1 LSEITLTLVPWA
13 PGTPVGAYPRHSE
26 QMLPNQPPT
35 GIPVE
40 DTQPVAGDASLTFPN
55 LGGGEYW
62 AAAAFNGGWQYVAFT
77 VDTEDVDAVA
87 AIQSPDQR
95 WHQLTVSDDGRLS
108 TVDIGTSEP
117 PHGPGPYVTQAEYQ
131 QGESSDDARL
141 DAVESSVADIQTGTF
156 AFPTLLAGTQSGGLS
171 PLKLGG
177 ASDIGRIFGGGSAN
191 GILIYSTQGGAGTA
205 GTIYVR
211 DNTADDFTA
220 IQINPK
226 KDLVVADG
234 FRQKITYNTPQTGWS
249 GLANPVRPFQLAVS
263 HLATDATPTQNVS
276 HGIYS
281 LVGFGQASG
290 PAIAAVGSSHCFSAA
305 HVVTNSGNAGNE
317 HAAYF
322 GYLRYDGNTTPGRA
336 WFCDYGVHGAPG
348 SQQQLLTGINMAITN
363 YFNGSP
369 SSAESYGIGVFT
381 KPRTGA
387 GMVPTAPHYSLDT
400 YPIDNGIHVLGTSG
414 PAANPTGAGF
424 ARGIKVGG
432 AGSGWS
438 IASSRFNVGIE
449 IRDYDTYGM
458 YIGHRHASAAAGAP
472 ALVVEA
478 GAGPVIVGNTT
489 QANASAIFEV
499 QNAGTL
505 DPMVA
510 FRGTQAA
517 DSIGV
522 RTQNATGGINMFIA
536 GGSGAFIA
544 GAAAGD
550 GGIQPITTGKM
561 LHFGGTTKVVTV
573 TRDNKIGFF
582 AVAPVLQQGAYTQ
595 TFSTAARTVNAYTGI
610 ATGVGATP
618 YAQLTDL
625 NLLRVAYENLRAS
638 HDNLMQV
645 VNALIDDHQAY
656 GLAA

>member
-1 LSEITLTLVPWA
+1 
-13 PGTPVGAYPRHSE
+13 
-26 QMLPNQPPT
+26 
-35 GIPVE
+35 
-40 DTQPVAGDASLTFPN
+40 
-55 LGGGEYW
+55 LGHRP
-62 AAAAFNGGWQYVAFT
+62 AAAA
-77 VDTEDVDAVA
+77 
-87 AIQSPDQR
+87 
-95 WHQLTVSDDGRLS
+95 
-108 TVDIGTSEP
+108 
-117 PHGPGPYVTQAEYQ
+117 
-131 QGESSDDARL
+131 
-141 DAVESSVADIQTGTF
+141 
-156 AFPTLLAGTQSGGLS
+156 
-171 PLKLGG
+171 
-177 ASDIGRIFGGGSAN
+177 
-191 GILIYSTQGGAGTA
+191 
-205 GTIYVR
+205 
-211 DNTADDFTA
+211 
-220 IQINPK
+220 
-226 KDLVVADG
+226 
-234 FRQKITYNTPQTGWS
+234 
-249 GLANPVRPFQLAVS
+249 
-263 HLATDATPTQNVS
+263 
-276 HGIYS
+276 
-281 LVGFGQASG
+281 
-290 PAIAAVGSSHCFSAA
+290 
-305 HVVTNSGNAGNE
+305 
-317 HAAYF
+317 
-322 GYLRYDGNTTPGRA
+322 
-336 WFCDYGVHGAPG
+336 
-348 SQQQLLTGINMAITN
+348 
-363 YFNGSP
+363 
-369 SSAESYGIGVFT
+369 
-381 KPRTGA
+381 
-387 GMVPTAPHYSLDT
+387 
-400 YPIDNGIHVLGTSG
+400 
-414 PAANPTGAGF
+414 
-424 ARGIKVGG
+424 
-432 AGSGWS
+432 
-438 IASSRFNVGIE
+438 
-449 IRDYDTYGM
+449 
-458 YIGHRHASAAAGAP
+458 AAAR

-595 TFSTAARTVNAYTGI
+595 TFSTAARTVNAYTTNAQSGAYTGI